1 VPSGHLL
8 YVQEGRLYSVP
19 FDVTSLRVTGTATP
33 VVDDV
38 AHATIHGGAQ
48 FSVSDTGLLAYRR
61 SRGAKRVL
69 QWMNLAGQLQPLRSV
84 PADYRELRLSSDGT
98 RMLLVIGEGAQSDV
112 WAHDM
117 VRDTMTRLTF
127 HPDND
132 WSPIWSPDER
142 HVVYGSWR
150 QDVGAFNLFVV
161 RTDGAG
167 EPVRLTTSRR
177 GQLPV
182 GWHPTGRFVVYTE
195 GGEGTAH
202 DQMVLP
208 LERSSG
214 GGWTTGD
221 PRPLAA
227 TAANELAA
235 EFSPDGR
242 WVAYTSDESGRNEV
256 YVQPF
261 PGPGGRWQV
270 SAEGAEWIEWR
281 TNQQLFYGR
290 SEEVVMSVP
299 YRVAGDTLIAEKPRV
314 WMRVPPGVAWT
325 DPAPDLTRAA
335 VIGSEQQRRESLV
348 LVTNFF
354 ERLPR

>member
-1 VPSGHLL
+1 L
-8 YVQEGRLYSVP
+8 YVQEGRLFAMP
-19 FDVTSLRVTGTATP
+19 FDASNLQATGTATA

-38 AHATIHGGAQ
+38 AHAAIHGGAQ

-69 QWMNLAGQLQPLRSV
+69 QWMNLAGQMQPLRSV
-84 PADYRELRLSSDGT
+84 PDDYRELRLSNDGT

-112 WAHDM
+112 WTHD
-117 VRDTMTRLTF
+117 VPRDTMTRLTF

-150 QDVGAFNLFVV
+150 QDVGAFNLFVL

-177 GQLPV
+177 GQVPV
-182 GWHPTGRFVVYTE
+182 GWHPSGRFVVFTE
-195 GGEGTAH
+195 ERDGTAY
-202 DQMVLP
+202 DQMLLP
-208 LERSSG
+208 LDRSAD
-214 GGWTTGD
+214 GGWTPGE

-235 EFSPDGR
+235 NFSPDGR
-242 WVAYTSDESGRNEV
+242 WVAYTSDESGRSEV

-270 SAEGAEWIEWR
+270 STEGAEWIEWR
-281 TNQQLFYGR
+281 TNHELFYGR
-290 SEEVVMSVP
+290 SEEVVMAVP
-299 YRVAGDTLIAEKPRV
+299 YRVAGDTLVAAKPRL
-314 WMRVPPGVAWT
+314 WMRIPPGVSWT

-335 VIGSEQQRRESLV
+335 VIGSEEHRRESLV
-348 LVTNFF
+348 LVTNFL
-354 ERLPR
+354 ERLPK